1 MAEWLN
7 PAKGKKNKNSNK
19 WADGAITNPWPL
31 APHVCSAGPSRL
43 LCFSPQHSHCPFSS
57 CSCHP
62 ISTVLLMAAFL
73 SLSFFT
79 SITTR
84 LLPQTVNCRC
94 SSLLPGCYQTQI
106 LSPLASNIWHCWDS
120 PLITENIQKCS
131 RVSYSSLWLRFSVAS
146 FSLHPLNAG
155 VLQTLGP
162 ELLTGLS
169 TLNGTYLLPQ
179 IDDLKIDNSSLP
191 LSLQGLLCAS
201 SCLWDLPHM
210 DIFPT

>member
-1 MAEWLN
+1 MCAQQG
-7 PAKGKKNKNSNK
+7 PAGYFVSLLSIPIVPSHLAAAIPSLQFCSWQPSCLCPSLPPLQQGSYPKRST
-19 WADGAITNPWPL
+19 AD
-31 APHVCSAGPSRL
+31 APAFYLVVTKPKFSA
-43 LCFSPQHSHCPFSS
+43 
-57 CSCHP
+57 
-62 ISTVLLMAAFL
+62 
-73 SLSFFT
+73 
-79 SITTR
+79 
-84 LLPQTVNCRC
+84 LLPF
-94 SSLLPGCYQTQI
+94 
-106 LSPLASNIWHCWDS
+106 SNIWHCWDS

-131 RVSYSSLWLRFSVAS
+131 RVSYSSLRLRFSVAS